1 MIQEVVLDILKP
13 IFRKDEESAW
23 TIVNSRAPYSAST
36 RARTSAWHSSSSIC
50 IRLKGSV
57 AMQDDQPCNN
67 KRFDFENDL
76 ILGPVYKRILFA
88 QLCVIPATSGTRSQ
102 DLEPQSSSNQ
112 GKQYV
117 PDEGSNRP
125 DIESELAV
133 GVSSIDRNDWSP
145 ENIVKILRAC
155 GGFST
160 GVVAD
165 LEQLRRTEVESRLPK
180 RSLPL
185 GAILMQNKL
194 IPAGQAFVNAK
205 LILGATMDDADLVAP
220 ALDEGA
226 EINAISGEG
235 YTALQ
240 ISLGESQTSITAALI
255 LLYNETKVH
264 LRDSKGDTLLHYAT
278 KSGSLS
284 LIRRLVTSMD
294 DLRVFDGEGATP
306 LHVAVQGGVNGLTS
320 LREINSIFADQEV
333 CADMI
338 VDHRGRT
345 ALHIGAQRGQSEHV
359 LELLQ
364 LGCDPSHIPKPTN
377 RPLEAQVL
385 SSPLYLAVA
394 AGHVDLVREVL
405 EKCSNMLSLVN
416 WKHHMQQT
424 LLDCVK
430 ISHLKQRYAM
440 AELLISHGADW
451 RQTWKQ
457 SDRLLEF
464 SNTGATPRLL
474 LTLIIQ
480 GCFPTQRD
488 LDISPSLESLQD
500 QSNRDLAAAALTAL
514 KSSKSMKVGGQP
526 RLGFYARM
534 GTGNT
539 GGRSA
544 FTERIALED
553 ILQMGSGKARHQ
565 MMEGDALI
573 HDEHA
578 TDALIPEQI
587 AFQADVSALGQVY
600 YHMDRF
606 NLDDATKVTH
616 RTRAKQYIQ
625 SYFGLKEAPDSGL
638 YRDNGVFGV
647 T

>member
-1 MIQEVVLDILKP
+1 EVVLDILKP
-13 IFRKDEESAW
+13 VFRKDEESAW

-36 RARTSAWHSSSSIC
+36 RARTPAWRPGSSIC
-50 IRLKGSV
+50 IGSKNSV
-57 AMQDDQPCNN
+57 AMQDDQPSSN

-88 QLCVIPATSGTRSQ
+88 QLCVIPTISEARSQ

-112 GKQYV
+112 GKQNV

-125 DIESELAV
+125 ETESESTV
-133 GVSSIDRNDWSP
+133 GVSSIDREDWSP

-155 GGFST
+155 GGFSI
-160 GVVAD
+160 GVGTD
-165 LEQLRRTEVESRLPK
+165 LEKLRRTEVGSRLPK

-185 GAILMQNKL
+185 GAILMQNQL

-205 LILGATMDDADLVAP
+205 LILGATMDDADQVAQ

-235 YTALQ
+235 CTALQ
-240 ISLGESQTSITAALI
+240 ISLGGSQTSITAALI

-264 LRDSKGDTLLHYAT
+264 LRDNIGDTLLHYAI
-278 KSGSLS
+278 KSGSLP

-294 DLRVFDGEGATP
+294 DLRVFDGDGATP
-306 LHVAVQGGVNGLTS
+306 LHVAAQGGVNGLIS
-320 LREINSIFADQEV
+320 LREINSIFAGQEV
-333 CADMI
+333 FPDMI
-338 VDHRGRT
+338 VDHQGRT
-345 ALHIGAQRGQSEHV
+345 ALHIGAQGGHPEHV
-359 LELLQ
+359 LELLR
-364 LGCDPSHIPKPTN
+364 LGCDPSLIPKPTS

-394 AGHVDLVREVL
+394 AGHVDLVREIL
-405 EKCSNMLSLVN
+405 EECSNMLTLVN
-416 WKHHMQQT
+416 WKHHIQHT

-430 ISHLKQRYAM
+430 HSHLKQRYAM
-440 AELLISHGADW
+440 AELLILRGADW

-464 SNTGATPRLL
+464 SNTGTTPRLL

-488 LDISPSLESLQD
+488 LDISPSLDSLQD
-500 QSNRDLAAAALTAL
+500 QSNRDLAAAALSAL
-514 KSSKSMKVGGQP
+514 QFNKSVKVGGQP
-526 RLGFYARM
+526 RLSFYARM
-534 GTGNT
+534 GYGTT

-544 FTERIALED
+544 FTERITLED
-553 ILQMGSGKARHQ
+553 ILQMGSGKARQ
-565 MMEGDALI
+565 QTKDDDDALTP
-573 HDEHA
+573 DEHA
-578 TDALIPEQI
+578 TDALIPVQI
-587 AFQADVSALGQVY
+587 AFQADASALGQAY

-606 NLDDATKVTH
+606 NLDDATKGT
-616 RTRAKQYIQ
+616 RKARAKQYILNI
-625 SYFGLKEAPDSGL
+625 FGLNEAP
-638 YRDNGVFGV
+638 
-647 T
+647 